1 MSISLPLIFFILW
14 IRAVL
19 PRLRFDQLLE
29 LGWMDILPI
38 TIGYLIFLPS
48 YLFTFDLI

>member
-1 MSISLPLIFFILW
+1 MSLPLILFILW

-19 PRLRFDQLLE
+19 PRLRFDQLLS
-29 LGWMDILPI
+29 LGWVKILPV

-48 YLFTFDLI
+48 FIFTFDII